1 LLYSSVYKVLI
12 FAISLIFFF
21 LFGKISHKIRHQLYI
36 QSLTTQEKK
45 YRECSL
51 MERSNE
57 NVQGSTSKQQKI
69 VQVSLHEPA
78 YLHCTIPHLK
88 QNI

>member
-1 LLYSSVYKVLI
+1 MEYN
-12 FAISLIFFF
+12 FNFFF
-21 LFGKISHKIRHQLYI
+21 VYFLDI
-36 QSLTTQEKK
+36 QCLTTQEK

-51 MERSNE
+51 LERSNE
-57 NVQGSTSKQQKI
+57 NAQMSSNDENAQMSHNMQQRI

-88 QNI
+88 QNMVSHSFLI

>member
-1 LLYSSVYKVLI
+1 MK
-12 FAISLIFFF
+12 ISLD
-21 LFGKISHKIRHQLYI
+21 I
-36 QSLTTQEKK
+36 QSLTTQEK

-57 NVQGSTSKQQKI
+57 NTQRSNNVQQRI
-69 VQVSLHEPA
+69 VQVPLHEPA

-88 QNI
+88 QNMVSLVCFVENYLIYC